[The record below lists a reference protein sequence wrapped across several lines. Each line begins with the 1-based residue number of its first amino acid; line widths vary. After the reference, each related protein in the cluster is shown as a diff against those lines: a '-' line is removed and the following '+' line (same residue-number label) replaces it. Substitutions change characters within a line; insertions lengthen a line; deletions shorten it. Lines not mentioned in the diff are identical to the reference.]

1 MDFFDPRLVLSA
13 HIPDPTVT
21 LGSAMILKQ
30 RGGAMLNFGF
40 ISAVLLRY
48 TYDINIWTFVQIA
61 DFIVDVTVFWGI
73 YDALE
78 AQGRL
83 DAGTWRKEDWG
94 SIVITA
100 VATITRLAFMAGI
113 GFKKASK
120 TTKRL

>member
-1 MDFFDPRLVLSA
+1 
-13 HIPDPTVT
+13 
-21 LGSAMILKQ
+21 
-30 RGGAMLNFGF
+30 MLNFGF